1 MESDQVEEELDAER
15 ARKLIASEGAQA
27 LDLRGQ
33 DEYADA
39 HIAGAVR
46 AEGDDIDDALESLS
60 QDRPVVVVCADGKR
74 SSEVAA
80 DLRERG
86 FQAAVIKGGMK
97 AWGGD
102 SLPTIP
108 RETEEFHGPRR
119 AGPLGA

>member
-1 MESDQVEEELDAER
+1 MESNQIEEELDAER
-15 ARKLIASEGAQA
+15 ARELIASEGVQT

-46 AEGDDIDDALESLS
+46 AEQDEVEEALESLS
-60 QDRPVVVVCADGKR
+60 QDHPVVVVCADGK
-74 SSEVAA
+74 SSPEVAA

-97 AWGGD
+97 AWSGD
-102 SLPTIP
+102 SLPTLP

-119 AGPLGA
+119 PGPLGA